1 MNVFLN
7 LGYLSKV
14 KAFRYFFEGFTTTFT
29 EITDNEKVQALELG
43 YNYHSPRFTVNA
55 NIYYTKWINKPT
67 YPIYS
72 FFYPD
77 PEDPDYRIRV
87 YANIPGMDA
96 LHKGVEID
104 FIYKIMQ
111 DLDLEGIFSIG
122 DWKWDKYIKGL
133 QFLDSE
139 TNDKVDKVIDFDA
152 RGIHV
157 GDAAQFQLGGSIRYE
172 PFKGFYLNGRI
183 THFGKYYS
191 EFSPENTTDEN
202 GNVIDSWKIPPYEM
216 VDFNAGYRFSFQ
228 DFEKI
233 RFSLRLSVLNVLNVK
248 YISDATNNDTYNPLP
263 FYDFDAKS
271 ATVFFGMGRRY
282 TVSFGVS
289 F

>member
-1 MNVFLN
+1 
-7 LGYLSKV
+7 
-14 KAFRYFFEGFTTTFT
+14 
-29 EITDNEKVQALELG
+29 
-43 YNYHSPRFTVNA
+43 
-55 NIYYTKWINKPT
+55 
-67 YPIYS
+67 
-72 FFYPD
+72 
-77 PEDPDYRIRV
+77 
-87 YANIPGMDA
+87 MDA

-172 PFKGFYLNGRI
+172 PFKGSYLNGRI